1 VHLRGQCD
9 DDRRRAGQDEQHGP
23 RGPRLRLIAVALAV
37 LLVLAGPAAIV
48 VALTSQVHAP
58 QPPASAAAPPA
69 PASAP
74 APPVDA
80 IPPAPGSPATQP
92 QPAAGAVP
100 PLPAAQPT
108 HLTVPAIGVS
118 SDLLQL
124 GLNADNTLQVPPL
137 SKDSTAGWYRGSRSP
152 GQLGPAVLLGHVD
165 SAEYGAGVFFKLG
178 ALRPG
183 DLATVTRADHTTATF
198 KVDRVASYPKNQ
210 FPPLEVCGSTN
221 DPELR
226 LITCGGA
233 FDSAARSYLNNIVVY
248 ASLVSS
254 STT

>member
-1 VHLRGQCD
+1 MST
-9 DDRRRAGQDEQHGP
+9 DEQHGP
-23 RGPRLRLIAVALAV
+23 RGPRLRLFAVALAV
-37 LLVLAGPAAIV
+37 LLVLAGAAAIV

-58 QPPASAAAPPA
+58 QPPASAAVA
-69 PASAP
+69 PAATSAS
-74 APPVDA
+74 AGRVDA
-80 IPPAPGSPATQP
+80 IPPAPGSSPAQS
-92 QPAAGAVP
+92 QLAAGAAP
-100 PLPAAQPT
+100 PLPAAEPT

-124 GLNADNTLQVPPL
+124 GLNPDNTLQVPPL
-137 SKDSTAGWYRGSRSP
+137 SKNSQAGWYRGSPSP
-152 GQLGPAVLLGHVD
+152 GQLGPAVILGHVD

-198 KVDRVASYPKNQ
+198 RVDRVVSYPKNQ
-210 FPPLEVCGSTN
+210 FPTLDVYGNTN
-221 DPELR
+221 DAELR

-233 FDSAARSYLNNIVVY
+233 FDSKARSYLNNVVVY
-248 ASLVSS
+248 ASLVST